1 MLPPKPVLSLEM
13 ILLDQQAPGRDE
25 AIDLVGQLLVG
36 GGYVQPAYVAS
47 MKARELTMSTYVGN
61 GVAIP
66 HGTFEDK
73 TLILS
78 TGVAVA
84 QVPHGVNWD
93 GSNVAHL
100 VVGIAAIREE
110 HIGVLANLARVL
122 EDEAVSKTLWNTA
135 SPADVYETLGRPWQ
149 EAPDPAPSSR
159 GEGEKD

>member
-1 MLPPKPVLSLEM
+1 MPDSPLRSSTPPCTRSPRTRMSSSRTQ
-13 ILLDQQAPGRDE
+13 DWRSGRR
-25 AIDLVGQLLVG
+25 
-36 GGYVQPAYVAS
+36 
-47 MKARELTMSTYVGN
+47 KARELTMSTYVGN

-84 QVPHGVNWD
+84 QFPHGVNWD

-122 EDEAVSKTLWNTA
+122 EDEAVSKMLWTTV
-135 SPADVYETLGRPWQ
+135 SSADVYETLGRPWQ

>member
-1 MLPPKPVLSLEM
+1 M

-78 TGVAVA
+78 TGVAG
-84 QVPHGVNWD
+84 VPVSPRPNRGGLKTGHPGGRGAGVP
-93 GSNVAHL
+93 GGAHRRL
-100 VVGIAAIREE
+100 C
-110 HIGVLANLARVL
+110 
-122 EDEAVSKTLWNTA
+122 
-135 SPADVYETLGRPWQ
+135 P
-149 EAPDPAPSSR
+149 PAPAQGR
-159 GEGEKD
+159 EW

>member
-1 MLPPKPVLSLEM
+1 VLPPKPVLSLEM

-84 QVPHGVNWD
+84 QFPHGVNWD

-100 VVGIAAIREE
+100 VVGIAA
-110 HIGVLANLARVL
+110 L
-122 EDEAVSKTLWNTA
+122 DEAVSKTLWNTA

>member
-1 MLPPKPVLSLEM
+1 M

-84 QVPHGVNWD
+84 QFPHGGNWE
-93 GSNVAHL
+93 GSNVARL
-100 VVGIAAIREE
+100 VARIGGLREE
-110 HIGVLANLARVL
+110 HV
-122 EDEAVSKTLWNTA
+122 
-135 SPADVYETLGRPWQ
+135 
-149 EAPDPAPSSR
+149 
-159 GEGEKD
+159 GERAQRDR